1 MATKASIRQAK
12 YDAANSK
19 RYNVK
24 FNNKT
29 DADIIEKLSSVPN
42 VQAYIRQ
49 VIRQDIG
56 SVPDTGSVPVSD
68 SVPVLLSEPVR
79 EILEAE
85 SKKQGRS
92 IAEIITGVVNLAIF
106 NDYMART

>member
-56 SVPDTGSVPVSD
+56 FVPDAGSVPVS
-68 SVPVLLSEPVR
+68 LSEAALS
-79 EILEAE
+79 ILEE
-85 SKKQGRS
+85 REK
-92 IAEIITGVVNLAIF
+92 ETGKPVPELIKLIV
-106 NDYMART
+106 NDYIIRTRND